1 MIETGILGIFVAL
14 LWIGWELRRIARYA
28 AECSDELDSIK
39 TVISDSIT
47 DLERKVDE
55 SGAEI
60 AKAVDTVKQ
69 EIFEVGE
76 KLDSA
81 SG

>member
-1 MIETGILGIFVAL
+1 MGDLALIAIAVAL
-14 LWIGWELRRIARYA
+14 LWIGWELHRLVLYA

-39 TVISDSIT
+39 TAITDSIGNV
-47 DLERKVDE
+47 EWKVSE
-55 SGAEI
+55 AGTEI

-76 KLDSA
+76 KLDYPK
-81 SG
+81 